1 MTVQDLIYELG
12 QMNPDAEVRLA
23 IHPGWPFEYDLIG
36 AVEVYTNEYINANTG
51 EMENDGEQRVYLEQG
66 DQLGYLPESVKELL
80 GW

>member
-23 IHPGWPFEYDLIG
+23 IQPSWPFEYDLNG
-36 AVEVYTNEYINANTG
+36 VVEVYTNEYINADTM
-51 EMENDGEQRVYLEQG
+51 EVENDGEQRVYLEQG
-66 DQLGYLPESVKELL
+66 EQLGYLPGAVKELL

>member
-23 IHPGWPFEYDLIG
+23 IHPGWPFEYDLNG
-36 AVEVYTNEYINANTG
+36 AVEVYTNEYINSDTM
-51 EMENDGEQRVYLEQG
+51 EVENDGEQRVYLEQG
-66 DQLGYLPESVKELL
+66 EQLGYLPGAAKKLL